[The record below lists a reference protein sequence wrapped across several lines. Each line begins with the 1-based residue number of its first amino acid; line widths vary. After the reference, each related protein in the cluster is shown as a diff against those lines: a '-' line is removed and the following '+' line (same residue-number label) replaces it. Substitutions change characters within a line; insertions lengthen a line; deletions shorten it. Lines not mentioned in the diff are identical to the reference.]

1 MQKEAKKHKRYT
13 LYAVRCP
20 AFTLVELI
28 LVVGMIALVAGALT
42 GLVRSSYEGW
52 ELGSD
57 RSTLLQD
64 GRAVIGQ
71 MVRILRQ
78 AKAFSAVSSPTDEAG
93 YITFTNV
100 DDVTEEFRL
109 NTGTG
114 EIEYGQP
121 GALSALAGAATRL
134 VFTCYD
140 IDANSLADPV
150 STGSIQSVNIEAT
163 FVDPQDGSINFTL
176 SNRVFCQK
184 DFPPLSVVINEIM
197 YNPPGGSDAPA
208 EWVELYNTTDSD
220 VNLADWTIWTNNPG
234 ITDQITAHPQF
245 GNGSTTISAGGYAVI
260 TAQTTQVY
268 TESVDNGGFETGNLG
283 SWSRHSSWSR
293 SKWNAHGGSWKLE
306 SDASGDTW
314 AYQDI
319 SVPAALN
326 SCLFVFWEMTTAPV
340 GQTQITVTIRNLSD
354 QVLATGYS
362 GQMHSD
368 WTCHTMDLTAYAGQ
382 DVRIHFATTKTTSQ
396 DVLLLDDVSVAYSYV
411 DIDATRLSVDD
422 NVIGNGLTD
431 NGGTVAIGNGSAT
444 IDSVTYDDSWGGD
457 GDGTSLARI
466 DPEGVSNDPA
476 NWQSGPTNGTPGSAN

>member
-13 LYAVRCP
+13 LYAPHCP

-28 LVVGMIALVAGALT
+28 LVVGMIALVAGALA

-52 ELGSD
+52 QLGSD

-78 AKAFSAVSSPTDEAG
+78 ARAFSAVSSPTDEAG

-109 NTGTG
+109 NAGTG

-121 GALSALAGAATRL
+121 GDLSALAGAATRL

-140 IDANSLADPV
+140 IDANGLADPV

-163 FVDPQDGSINFTL
+163 FVDPQDSSINFTL
-176 SNRVFCQK
+176 ADRVFCPT
-184 DFPPLSVVINEIM
+184 DFTHVVINEIM
-197 YNPPGGSDAPA
+197 YNPLGTDAPA
-208 EWVELYNTTDSD
+208 EWVELYNPSDSSIDLAGWTISNGTVPTTDT
-220 VNLADWTIWTNNPG
+220 L
-234 ITDQITAHPQF
+234 TAHPQF
-245 GNGSTTISAGGYAVI
+245 GDGSTTIPANGYAVI
-260 TAQTTQVY
+260 MAETTTVFEEL
-268 TESVDNGGFETGNLG
+268 TIGGDFENNHIFITNWTIDN
-283 SWSRHSSWSR
+283 WSRT
-293 SKWNAHGGSWKLE
+293 KFNAHTGSYKGE
-306 SDASGDTW
+306 SSVSGSASLYT
-314 AYQDI
+314 DI
-319 SVPAALN
+319 SVPASLN
-326 SCLFVFWEMTTAPV
+326 SCLFVFWEMTTVPV

-354 QVLATGYS
+354 VILVTGYN
-362 GQMHSD
+362 GQMSSD
-368 WTCHTMDLTAYAGQ
+368 WTCHTMDLAAYAGQ
-382 DVRIHFATTKTTSQ
+382 NIRIHFSTNKTTSEG
-396 DVLLLDDVSVAYSYV
+396 VLLLDDIYVASSYV
-411 DIDATRLSVDD
+411 DLDAVRLSTGDGQ
-422 NVIGNGLTD
+422 IANGLGD
-431 NGGTVAIGNGSAT
+431 NSDTVAVTDGSAT

-466 DPEGVSNDPA
+466 DPEGGSNDPA